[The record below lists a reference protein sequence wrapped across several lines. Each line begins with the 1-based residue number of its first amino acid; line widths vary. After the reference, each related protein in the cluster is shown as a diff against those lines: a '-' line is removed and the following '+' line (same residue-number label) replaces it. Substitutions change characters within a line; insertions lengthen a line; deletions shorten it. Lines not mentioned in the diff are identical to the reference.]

1 MGNQVDRSSMGV
13 VPAHVGAEV
22 SSSRRRRLQR
32 EADVTL
38 AANLAKPLIISCAIT
53 GSVTTRRDHPA
64 LPITPSE
71 IATSAIEAAEAGA
84 ACVHIHVREADG
96 TPSSRGELYHE
107 VFERIRAQ
115 SDVLICA
122 TTGSGA
128 GRFDDTGRF
137 AALAY
142 EPDLASF
149 DAGSMNFGDRVF
161 ENSPAFL
168 RELARQITSRRI
180 IPEIECFDVGQ
191 IGNALRL
198 QTDGLLPGPT
208 GKWWFQFCLGVAGGA
223 PATPNVLLT
232 MRSHLPPDA
241 EWSVLAIG
249 RAQLP
254 MSLVAIVEG
263 GHVRTGLEDNVY
275 YRRGELAASNAQ
287 FVTRLVNLAGELDR
301 PVATPNDTRALL
313 GAV

>member
-1 MGNQVDRSSMGV
+1 
-13 VPAHVGAEV
+13 
-22 SSSRRRRLQR
+22 
-32 EADVTL
+32 VTL

-71 IATSAIEAAEAGA
+71 IAKSAIEAAGAGA
-84 ACVHIHVREADG
+84 ACVHIHVREDDG
-96 TPSSRGELYHE
+96 TPSCRGELYRE
-107 VFERIRAQ
+107 VFERIRAE

-128 GRFDDTGRF
+128 GRFDDAGRF
-137 AALAY
+137 AALDHG
-142 EPDLASF
+142 PDLASF
-149 DAGSMNFGDRVF
+149 DAGSMNFGERVF

-168 RELARQITSRRI
+168 RELAQRITSRGI
-180 IPEIECFDVGQ
+180 LPEIECFDIGQ
-191 IGNALRL
+191 IGNAARL
-198 QTDGLLPGPT
+198 ESEGLLPGPA

-223 PATPNVLLT
+223 PASSSVLLA
-232 MRSHLPPDA
+232 MRSLLPRNS

-275 YRRGELAASNAQ
+275 YRRGELAESNAQ
-287 FVTRLVNLAGELDR
+287 FVERLVQLAAELGR
-301 PVATPNDTRALL
+301 PVATPTETRALL
-313 GAV
+313 RTV